1 MKSWK
6 IIAIIATVA
15 VVAASLLAASAFAM
29 ANGQVFPGMHRT
41 NTPSTYGYGMMGGYG
56 YYPQTTVPTRPNA
69 AIPYH
74 EGRGCGNHG
83 LIGSTYANN
92 GTTLSPISIN
102 TAVTDAQNY
111 LATLNN
117 PDLAVK
123 QVEEYSNNFYVQ
135 VTEKSTGNGALELIV
150 DKYTGSIYP
159 EMGPNMMW
167 NTKYGIITAGTEGTT
182 YGYGGMMGAGGMMSG
197 YSNTVTP
204 TTTLPVNV
212 AQAKADAEQYLNANY
227 PGTTDDITTFYGYY
241 TIEVLNGTTTQGMLS
256 VNGYT
261 GQVWYHTWH
270 GTFIQELNVS

>member
-6 IIAIIATVA
+6 IIALIASVMVVGAA
-15 VVAASLLAASAFAM
+15 VLTASAYAM
-29 ANGQVFPGMHRT
+29 TNGLVFSGMHR
-41 NTPSTYGYGMMGGYG
+41 NAPSTYGNYGGMMGGYG
-56 YYPQTTVPTRPNA
+56 YNPQITAPNA
-69 AIPYH
+69 YST
-74 EGRGCGNHG
+74 GSGCGDHVG
-83 LIGSTYANN
+83 PALPTG
-92 GTTLSPISIN
+92 GTALSAISIN

-111 LATLNN
+111 LTTLNN
-117 PDLAVK
+117 PDLTVK
-123 QVEEYSNNFYVQ
+123 HVEEYSNNFYVQ

-167 NTKYGIITAGTEGTT
+167 NTKYQSSVSGMMS
-182 YGYGGMMGAGGMMSG
+182 GGMMGAGGMMSG

-204 TTTLPVNV
+204 TTTLPVNL

-227 PGTTDDITTFYGYY
+227 PRTTTGDITTFYGYY

-270 GTFIQELNVS
+270 GNFIQELNLS